1 MKHAFTSYVT
11 KAQPVAARNLSVP
24 ETSQIFLDDNLLM
37 GKFCPVRGIC
47 VKGWQRRMSMQLT
60 MKPYVTVGV
69 ALVGAS
75 VIAVAPI
82 APRADLHLPAV
93 NLTASIDNPITVFT
107 PVVNAAGDLIRE
119 TLQAEF
125 ADPFPI
131 LRQIFANQEYTV
143 RQLLAAVN
151 GGGAALT
158 ELVQGLPAA
167 LQAAGA
173 ILRTGD
179 VNGAIDS
186 LVASGLNPILNFITG
201 VTVPLQAA
209 FERPFAVGQELVA
222 AAFESGLALTVAL
235 AQTFIGIGFPV
246 GTTPVLQ
253 NLVNVTESVLQSI
266 GTLNPI
272 NVINAL
278 QNGVADVLLNAITHI
293 SDFMVQ
299 TVPYIRGVIVDALK
313 AGQPATATRTA
324 EVTSLPTA
332 AADTVT
338 ISVPGVQTPG
348 DGGAPAVTPVG
359 NTEESVGEEPAATE
373 PAAEEPV
380 AEPVGEEP
388 AVQEPVAEEE
398 PASDTDGADEG
409 AADETDTDAD
419 DDPKGDLK
427 DDAASGDK
435 GETDTDKTDTDKTDS
450 GKADSDKADSG
461 KADSDKGGS
470 DSKKSESGSGSD
482 SSDSGSRAAA

>member
-1 MKHAFTSYVT
+1 
-11 KAQPVAARNLSVP
+11 
-24 ETSQIFLDDNLLM
+24 
-37 GKFCPVRGIC
+37 
-47 VKGWQRRMSMQLT
+47 MQLT
-60 MKPYVTVGV
+60 MKPYVTAGV

-82 APRADLHLPAV
+82 APRADLHLPSV
-93 NLTASIDNPITVFT
+93 NLAASIENPITVFT

-119 TLQAEF
+119 TLQAEL

-131 LRQIFANQEYTV
+131 LRQVFANQRYTV
-143 RQLLAAVN
+143 SKLLAAIN

-186 LVASGLNPILNFITG
+186 LVASGLGPILNFITG
-201 VTVPLQAA
+201 VTVPLQDA

-253 NLVNVTESVLQSI
+253 NLVTVTESVLKSI

-272 NVINAL
+272 NVINAV
-278 QNGVADVLLNAITHI
+278 QNGVADVLLNAVTHL

-299 TVPYIRGVIVDALK
+299 TVPYIRGVIVNALK
-313 AGQPATATRTA
+313 AGQPATAPATASVATAPTA
-324 EVTSLPTA
+324 EA
-332 AADTVT
+332 QTVT
-338 ISVPGVQTPG
+338 ITIPGAETDSAATEV
-348 DGGAPAVTPVG
+348 VTPVSSG
-359 NTEESVGEEPAATE
+359 EESAEAPVQAPVEAPAEEAVTETPAEEAEAVEEAEEPEEAAEPAARPT
-373 PAAEEPV
+373 
-380 AEPVGEEP
+380 
-388 AVQEPVAEEE
+388 
-398 PASDTDGADEG
+398 
-409 AADETDTDAD
+409 
-419 DDPKGDLK
+419 LK
-427 DDAASGDK
+427 KAG
-435 GETDTDKTDTDKTDS
+435 S
-450 GKADSDKADSG
+450 GKTSPKRAG
-461 KADSDKGGS
+461 NP
-470 DSKKSESGSGSD
+470 
-482 SSDSGSRAAA
+482 RAAA

>member
-1 MKHAFTSYVT
+1 
-11 KAQPVAARNLSVP
+11 
-24 ETSQIFLDDNLLM
+24 
-37 GKFCPVRGIC
+37 
-47 VKGWQRRMSMQLT
+47 MSMQLT
-60 MKPYVTVGV
+60 MKPYVTAGV

-82 APRADLHLPAV
+82 APRADLHLPSV
-93 NLTASIDNPITVFT
+93 NLAASIENPITVFT

-131 LRQIFANQEYTV
+131 LRQIFANQQYTV
-143 RQLLAAVN
+143 SKLLAAIN

-158 ELVQGLPAA
+158 ELVQGLPSA

-186 LVASGLNPILNFITG
+186 LVASGLGPILNFITG
-201 VTVPLQAA
+201 VTVPLQDA

-253 NLVNVTESVLQSI
+253 NLITVTESVLTSI

-272 NVINAL
+272 NIINAV
-278 QNGVADVLLNAITHI
+278 QNGVADVLLNAVTHL

-299 TVPYIRGVIVDALK
+299 TVPYIRGVIVNALK
-313 AGQPATATRTA
+313 AGQPATATATA
-324 EVTSLPTA
+324 TSVATA
-332 AADTVT
+332 PAADAPTVT
-338 ISVPGVQTPG
+338 ITIPGTET
-348 DGGAPAVTPVG
+348 GGAATEVTPVSSG
-359 NTEESVGEEPAATE
+359 EESAEAPAQAPVE
-373 PAAEEPV
+373 APAEVPAEEPV
-380 AEPVGEEP
+380 TETPIEEVAELPVDEAPVDEVEAPEEAEEAAEP
-388 AVQEPVAEEE
+388 
-398 PASDTDGADEG
+398 
-409 AADETDTDAD
+409 AARPT
-419 DDPKGDLK
+419 LK
-427 DDAASGDK
+427 KAG
-435 GETDTDKTDTDKTDS
+435 S
-450 GKADSDKADSG
+450 GKTAPKRAG
-461 KADSDKGGS
+461 NP
-470 DSKKSESGSGSD
+470 
-482 SSDSGSRAAA
+482 RAAA

>member
-1 MKHAFTSYVT
+1 
-11 KAQPVAARNLSVP
+11 
-24 ETSQIFLDDNLLM
+24 
-37 GKFCPVRGIC
+37 
-47 VKGWQRRMSMQLT
+47 MQLT

-82 APRADLHLPAV
+82 APRADLHLPTV

-107 PVVNAAGDLIRE
+107 PVVHAAGDLIRE
-119 TLQAEF
+119 TLQTEF

-209 FERPFAVGQELVA
+209 LERPFAVGQELVG

-253 NLVNVTESVLQSI
+253 NFVNVTQSI
-266 GTLNPI
+266 LESIATLDPI

-278 QNGVADVLLNAITHI
+278 QNGVADVLLNTITHI

-313 AGQPATATRTA
+313 AGQPTTVNRTA
-324 EVTSLPTA
+324 EVASVPA
-332 AADTVT
+332 ATADTVT
-338 ISVPGVQTPG
+338 ISIPGTETTG
-348 DGGAPAVTPVG
+348 DGGAQAVTPVV
-359 NTEESVGEEPAATE
+359 NA
-373 PAAEEPV
+373 
-380 AEPVGEEP
+380 
-388 AVQEPVAEEE
+388 EE
-398 PASDTDGADEG
+398 PASAEPAAQEPAETAETDQEAASDTGGGIEDASI
-409 AADETDTDAD
+409 ETDTDVED
-419 DDPKGDLK
+419 TTPDLKNDLK
-427 DDAASGDK
+427 DELKNDTTDDVKGD
-435 GETDTDKTDTDKTDS
+435 T
-450 GKADSDKADSG
+450 DSDKAESAKAESAKGESGHGESDRNETDSEKGDSG
-461 KADSDKGGS
+461 SIS
-470 DSKKSESGSGSD
+470 DSG

>member
-1 MKHAFTSYVT
+1 
-11 KAQPVAARNLSVP
+11 
-24 ETSQIFLDDNLLM
+24 
-37 GKFCPVRGIC
+37 
-47 VKGWQRRMSMQLT
+47 MQLT
-60 MKPYVTVGV
+60 MKPYVTAGV

-82 APRADLHLPAV
+82 APRADLHLPSV
-93 NLTASIDNPITVFT
+93 NLAASIENPITVFT

-131 LRQIFANQEYTV
+131 LRQIFANQQYTASK
-143 RQLLAAVN
+143 LLAAIN

-186 LVASGLNPILNFITG
+186 LVASGLGPILNFITG
-201 VTVPLQAA
+201 VTVPLQDA

-253 NLVNVTESVLQSI
+253 NLITVTESVLTSI

-272 NVINAL
+272 NIINAV
-278 QNGVADVLLNAITHI
+278 QNGVADVLLNAVTHL

-299 TVPYIRGVIVDALK
+299 TVPYIRGVIVNALK
-313 AGQPATATRTA
+313 AGQPATATATA
-324 EVTSLPTA
+324 TSVATA
-332 AADTVT
+332 PAAGAQTVT
-338 ISVPGVQTPG
+338 ITIPGAET
-348 DGGAPAVTPVG
+348 DGAATEVTPVS
-359 NTEESVGEEPAATE
+359 NGEEVAEAPAQAPVE
-373 PAAEEPV
+373 APAEVPAEEPV
-380 AEPVGEEP
+380 TETPIEEVAEVPVDEAPVDEVEAPEEAEEAAEP
-388 AVQEPVAEEE
+388 
-398 PASDTDGADEG
+398 
-409 AADETDTDAD
+409 AAR
-419 DDPKGDLK
+419 PSLK
-427 DDAASGDK
+427 QAG
-435 GETDTDKTDTDKTDS
+435 S
-450 GKADSDKADSG
+450 GKTSPKRAG
-461 KADSDKGGS
+461 NP
-470 DSKKSESGSGSD
+470 
-482 SSDSGSRAAA
+482 RAAA

>member
-1 MKHAFTSYVT
+1 
-11 KAQPVAARNLSVP
+11 
-24 ETSQIFLDDNLLM
+24 
-37 GKFCPVRGIC
+37 
-47 VKGWQRRMSMQLT
+47 MQLT
-60 MKPYVTVGV
+60 MKPYVTAGV

-82 APRADLHLPAV
+82 APRADLHLPSV
-93 NLTASIDNPITVFT
+93 NLAASIENPITVFT

-131 LRQIFANQEYTV
+131 LRQIFANQQYTV
-143 RQLLAAVN
+143 SKLLAAIN

-158 ELVQGLPAA
+158 ELVQGLPSA

-186 LVASGLNPILNFITG
+186 LVASGLGPILNFITG
-201 VTVPLQAA
+201 VTVPLQDA

-253 NLVNVTESVLQSI
+253 NLITVTESVLTSI

-272 NVINAL
+272 NIINAV
-278 QNGVADVLLNAITHI
+278 QNGVADVLLNAVTHL

-299 TVPYIRGVIVDALK
+299 TVPYIRGVIVNALK
-313 AGQPATATRTA
+313 AGQPATATATA
-324 EVTSLPTA
+324 TSVATA
-332 AADTVT
+332 PAADAPTVT
-338 ISVPGVQTPG
+338 ITIPGTET
-348 DGGAPAVTPVG
+348 GGAATEVTPVSSG
-359 NTEESVGEEPAATE
+359 EESAEAPAQAPVE
-373 PAAEEPV
+373 APAEVPAEEPV
-380 AEPVGEEP
+380 TETPIEEVAELPVDEAPVDEVEAPEEAEEAAEP
-388 AVQEPVAEEE
+388 
-398 PASDTDGADEG
+398 
-409 AADETDTDAD
+409 AAR
-419 DDPKGDLK
+419 PSLK
-427 DDAASGDK
+427 QA
-435 GETDTDKTDTDKTDS
+435 
-450 GKADSDKADSG
+450 
-461 KADSDKGGS
+461 
-470 DSKKSESGSGSD
+470 GSGRTSPKRA
-482 SSDSGSRAAA
+482 GNPRAAA

>member
-1 MKHAFTSYVT
+1 
-11 KAQPVAARNLSVP
+11 
-24 ETSQIFLDDNLLM
+24 
-37 GKFCPVRGIC
+37 
-47 VKGWQRRMSMQLT
+47 MSMQLT

-82 APRADLHLPAV
+82 APRADLHMPPVTLA
-93 NLTASIDNPITVFT
+93 ASIENPIKVFT

-131 LRQIFANQEYTV
+131 LRQIFANQQYTV
-143 RQLLAAVN
+143 SKLLAAIN

-167 LQAAGA
+167 LNAAGA
-173 ILRTGD
+173 ILRTGN

-186 LVASGLNPILNFITG
+186 LVASGLGPILNFISG
-201 VTVPLQAA
+201 VTVPLQDA

-253 NLVNVTESVLQSI
+253 NLVTVTESVLKSI

-272 NVINAL
+272 NVINAV
-278 QNGVADVLLNAITHI
+278 QNGVADVLLNAITHV

-299 TVPYIRGVIVDALK
+299 TVPYIRDVIVNALK
-313 AGQPATATRTA
+313 AGQPATADTTA
-324 EVTSLPTA
+324 SVATAPTA
-332 AADTVT
+332 AAQTFT
-338 ISVPGVQTPG
+338 IAVPGAET
-348 DGGAPAVTPVG
+348 DGSATEVTPVSAG
-359 NTEESVGEEPAATE
+359 EESAGMPTPTPAEEAVTEVPAEEAVTETPAEEAEAVEEAEEPEEAAEPAARPT
-373 PAAEEPV
+373 
-380 AEPVGEEP
+380 
-388 AVQEPVAEEE
+388 
-398 PASDTDGADEG
+398 
-409 AADETDTDAD
+409 
-419 DDPKGDLK
+419 LK
-427 DDAASGDK
+427 KAG
-435 GETDTDKTDTDKTDS
+435 S
-450 GKADSDKADSG
+450 GKTSPKRAG
-461 KADSDKGGS
+461 NP
-470 DSKKSESGSGSD
+470 
-482 SSDSGSRAAA
+482 RAAA

>member
-1 MKHAFTSYVT
+1 
-11 KAQPVAARNLSVP
+11 
-24 ETSQIFLDDNLLM
+24 
-37 GKFCPVRGIC
+37 
-47 VKGWQRRMSMQLT
+47 MSMQLT
-60 MKPYVTVGV
+60 MKPYVTAGV

-82 APRADLHLPAV
+82 APREDLHLPTV

-107 PVVNAAGDLIRE
+107 PVVHAAGDLIRE
-119 TLQAEF
+119 TLQTEF

-209 FERPFAVGQELVA
+209 LERPFAVGQELVA

-253 NLVNVTESVLQSI
+253 NFVNVTQSI
-266 GTLNPI
+266 FESIATLDPI

-278 QNGVADVLLNAITHI
+278 QNGVADVLLNTITHI

-313 AGQPATATRTA
+313 AGQPATVNRTA
-324 EVTSLPTA
+324 EVASVPEAT
-332 AADTVT
+332 ADTVT
-338 ISVPGVQTPG
+338 ISIPGTETTG
-348 DGGAPAVTPVG
+348 GGGAQAVTPVG
-359 NTEESVGEEPAATE
+359 NAEVPASEEPAADE
-373 PAAEEPV
+373 PD
-380 AEPVGEEP
+380 
-388 AVQEPVAEEE
+388 QES
-398 PASDTDGADEG
+398 ASDIGGGIEDASK
-409 AADETDTDAD
+409 ATDTDAED
-419 DDPKGDLK
+419 TTPDLKNDLK
-427 DDAASGDK
+427 DELKNDITDDVKGDTNSDEAESAK
-435 GETDTDKTDTDKTDS
+435 GESAQGESDRNEVDSEKGDS
-450 GKADSDKADSG
+450 GSTSDSG
-461 KADSDKGGS
+461 
-470 DSKKSESGSGSD
+470 

>member
-1 MKHAFTSYVT
+1 
-11 KAQPVAARNLSVP
+11 
-24 ETSQIFLDDNLLM
+24 
-37 GKFCPVRGIC
+37 
-47 VKGWQRRMSMQLT
+47 MSMQLT

-107 PVVNAAGDLIRE
+107 PVVHAAGDLIRE
-119 TLQAEF
+119 TLQTEF

-209 FERPFAVGQELVA
+209 LERPFAVGQELVA

-253 NLVNVTESVLQSI
+253 NFVNVTQSI
-266 GTLNPI
+266 LESIATLDPI

-278 QNGVADVLLNAITHI
+278 QNGVADVLLNTITHI

-313 AGQPATATRTA
+313 AGQPTTANRTA
-324 EVTSLPTA
+324 EIASVPA
-332 AADTVT
+332 ATADTVT
-338 ISVPGVQTPG
+338 ISIPGTETTG
-348 DGGAPAVTPVG
+348 GGGAQAVTTVV
-359 NTEESVGEEPAATE
+359 NHEEPATRAPAGEEPAEDAVTE
-373 PAAEEPV
+373 
-380 AEPVGEEP
+380 
-388 AVQEPVAEEE
+388 QE
-398 PASDTDGADEG
+398 PASDTGGIEDAANEIDEV
-409 AADETDTDAD
+409 AEDTTL
-419 DDPKGDLK
+419 DLK
-427 DDAASGDK
+427 DDPKEDLKNEATDDLKGDDNSDK
-435 GETDTDKTDTDKTDS
+435 GESAKGESAKGESASTSDS
-450 GKADSDKADSG
+450 GP
-461 KADSDKGGS
+461 
-470 DSKKSESGSGSD
+470 SD
-482 SSDSGSRAAA
+482 SSSRDAA

>member
-1 MKHAFTSYVT
+1 
-11 KAQPVAARNLSVP
+11 
-24 ETSQIFLDDNLLM
+24 
-37 GKFCPVRGIC
+37 
-47 VKGWQRRMSMQLT
+47 MQLT
-60 MKPYVTVGV
+60 MKPYVTAGV

-82 APRADLHLPAV
+82 APRADLHLPSV
-93 NLTASIDNPITVFT
+93 NLAASIENPITVFT

-131 LRQIFANQEYTV
+131 LRQIFANEQYTV
-143 RQLLAAVN
+143 SKLLAAIN

-158 ELVQGLPAA
+158 ELVQGLPSA

-186 LVASGLNPILNFITG
+186 LVASGLGPILNFITG
-201 VTVPLQAA
+201 VTVPLQDA

-253 NLVNVTESVLQSI
+253 NLITVTESVLTSI

-272 NVINAL
+272 NIINAV
-278 QNGVADVLLNAITHI
+278 QNGVADVLLNAVTHL

-299 TVPYIRGVIVDALK
+299 TVPYIRGVIVNALK
-313 AGQPATATRTA
+313 AGQPATATATA
-324 EVTSLPTA
+324 TSVATA
-332 AADTVT
+332 PAADAPTVT
-338 ISVPGVQTPG
+338 ITIPGTET
-348 DGGAPAVTPVG
+348 GGAATEVTPVSSG
-359 NTEESVGEEPAATE
+359 EESAEAPAQAPVE
-373 PAAEEPV
+373 APAEVPAEEPV
-380 AEPVGEEP
+380 TETPIEEVAELPVDEAPVDEVEAPEEAEEAAEP
-388 AVQEPVAEEE
+388 
-398 PASDTDGADEG
+398 
-409 AADETDTDAD
+409 AAR
-419 DDPKGDLK
+419 PSLK
-427 DDAASGDK
+427 QA
-435 GETDTDKTDTDKTDS
+435 
-450 GKADSDKADSG
+450 
-461 KADSDKGGS
+461 
-470 DSKKSESGSGSD
+470 GSGRTSPKRA
-482 SSDSGSRAAA
+482 GNPRAAA

>member
-1 MKHAFTSYVT
+1 
-11 KAQPVAARNLSVP
+11 
-24 ETSQIFLDDNLLM
+24 
-37 GKFCPVRGIC
+37 
-47 VKGWQRRMSMQLT
+47 MSMQLT
-60 MKPYVTVGV
+60 MKPYVTAGV

-82 APRADLHLPAV
+82 APRADLHLPSV
-93 NLTASIDNPITVFT
+93 NLAASIENPITVFT

-131 LRQIFANQEYTV
+131 LRQIFANQQYTV
-143 RQLLAAVN
+143 SKLLAAIN

-158 ELVQGLPAA
+158 ELVQGLPSA

-186 LVASGLNPILNFITG
+186 LVASGLGPILNFITG
-201 VTVPLQAA
+201 VTVPLQDA

-253 NLVNVTESVLQSI
+253 NLITVTESVLTSI

-272 NVINAL
+272 NIINAV
-278 QNGVADVLLNAITHI
+278 QNGVADVLLNAVTHL

-299 TVPYIRGVIVDALK
+299 TVPYIRGVIVNALK
-313 AGQPATATRTA
+313 AGQPATATATA
-324 EVTSLPTA
+324 TSVATA
-332 AADTVT
+332 PAADAPTVT
-338 ISVPGVQTPG
+338 ITIPGTET
-348 DGGAPAVTPVG
+348 GGAATEVTPVSSG
-359 NTEESVGEEPAATE
+359 EESAEAPAQAPVE
-373 PAAEEPV
+373 APAEVPAEEPV
-380 AEPVGEEP
+380 TETPIEEVAELPVDEAPVDEVEAPEEAEEAAEP
-388 AVQEPVAEEE
+388 
-398 PASDTDGADEG
+398 
-409 AADETDTDAD
+409 AAR
-419 DDPKGDLK
+419 PSLK
-427 DDAASGDK
+427 QA
-435 GETDTDKTDTDKTDS
+435 
-450 GKADSDKADSG
+450 
-461 KADSDKGGS
+461 
-470 DSKKSESGSGSD
+470 GSGRTSPKRA
-482 SSDSGSRAAA
+482 GNPRAAA